1 MAISVA
7 FFGLGIGS
15 FTVYVLKN
23 KKKISE
29 NNDDSGSFVPSRKFC
44 QLSLLPFH
52 YPIFLFIVAYI
63 IPPNTSFI
71 YLFYIASSIPF
82 FFAGMSLALMY
93 VAMPKE
99 ISKLY
104 FVDLVGAA
112 VGTLVLYPMTQHLG
126 AESTLLLLSVIISM
140 STLITTLLLFR
151 SIRKTSVSGGGQKIE
166 LLGMR
171 TKLYVIVA
179 VVVTVL
185 LTVINTSG
193 INSSF
198 VYRTWRK
205 QNITLQIIRLFFPTY
220 WYNLELFF

>member
-15 FTVYVLKN
+15 FTIYVLRN
-23 KKKISE
+23 KKIISE
-29 NNDDSGSFVPSRKFC
+29 DNDDSGSFLPSSIV
-44 QLSLLPFH
+44 LSTVAFAISL
-52 YPIFLFIVAYI
+52 PIFLFIVAYI

-82 FFAGMSLALMY
+82 FFAGMSLALMF

-112 VGTLVLYPMTQHLG
+112 VGTLVLDPMMQQLG
-126 AESTLLLLSVIISM
+126 AESTLLSISVIISM

-151 SIRKTSVSGGGQKIE
+151 SIRKTSQPAGQKTE

-171 TKLYVIVA
+171 TKLYLVVA

-185 LTVINTSG
+185 LAVGNIARFKQYC
-193 INSSF
+193 I
-198 VYRTWRK
+198 YRTWRK
-205 QNITLQIIRLFFPTY
+205 QNIALQIGRLFFPAY
-220 WYNLELFF
+220 RNLMELFF